1 MFSPMTR
8 RRLNPP
14 FVFALAALLLP
25 ASLAAQS
32 RTSSAIRGTVVQES
46 GAPVIGAEV
55 VVRSVG
61 TGAERAAV
69 TNENGAFLV
78 LLLQPGGPYTVTI
91 RSLGFAEYR
100 LEDMMLPVGETTVVE
115 VVLRTEAVE
124 LEGLDVEVDRAA
136 VFDRDL
142 VGPTTRLDE
151 ERLESTPLI
160 SRDVMELALLSP
172 LVKPTE
178 SGGFSIAG
186 QNDRYNAILI
196 DGVLNKDLFGLTSG
210 GVPGG
215 QAGAKLIPL
224 DAVSQ
229 YEVLVAPFDVRLSGF
244 TGGVMNAVTRTGTND
259 WRVRAS
265 AVHRAEALMG
275 DLQLITG
282 PVEASGVD
290 RSLLALSV
298 GGPLVRDRAHF
309 FVAGEFEE
317 RNQLPVG
324 YNLFRDDPSLIRIS
338 TDRITELQESFEGF
352 TGFDTGAAE
361 AYPLGR
367 ELSNVFAR
375 VDWNLARG
383 HRLTARNVFARAAN
397 DESPNRTGFDPY
409 GLSSNAVFRT
419 STSNT
424 TSLQLFS
431 DVSGWGSNELE
442 LSVARSTDDTRAAAD
457 WPQVEVEL
465 ISSVDG
471 ASYQRSVRLGGNF
484 FGQENHL
491 SQTAFRVTNTLD
503 IPRGDDGVLTL
514 GVTGSYL
521 DMAHAYLPGARGEY
535 VYSNLAALQND
546 TPARYQQARLVEGGS
561 PEVAFQA
568 AEWGAFIQNQMRPGK
583 GLSLRVGLR
592 VDAPY
597 VLSTPPENND
607 ALDYFGYSTANLP
620 SGNLMFSPRW
630 GVNWQSGG
638 DNRTQ
643 VRAGGG
649 MFTGQIPY
657 VWLADAFHNDGLRS
671 LTQVCTGDD
680 APGFGTGAPAQ
691 GCTLQRNVVAFEDGF
706 RFPQDLKF
714 SLAIDH
720 EFSEGLNAS
729 LGALFSKA
737 LNQVAVQELDVD
749 QGGNPPPG
757 YSSLGS
763 RRFYS
768 DRGSPFQ
775 HMLLVTNEGED
786 WGASITAELRGALG
800 SRLRFQ
806 LAYALARSWDRMS
819 LVFADMTSNLGLNP
833 NTENL
838 NKPPLTT
845 SNFDRPHKFVLSL
858 FGAPIPGL
866 DETEISLLYTG
877 QSGLPFTYVYDF
889 DVNGDGFPG
898 DGASTDRY
906 NDPVWVPEE
915 AGNLPG
921 TIATQVLTAGALRN
935 DACLTDHRGE
945 VIKRNDC
952 RAPFQHRLDL
962 RLAQTLRFGP
972 TEIRLEGD
980 LINVL
985 NLVNGD
991 WGTIQQVRPQIPLY
1005 ELCDCGDPPIAPLL
1019 SWGGGVLPRR
1029 NDSGSLLPSAAWSPS
1044 APDSQWQIQLGAR
1057 VTFGR

>member
-1 MFSPMTR
+1 MLPLRFAL
-8 RRLNPP
+8 RRL
-14 FVFALAALLLP
+14 VWAALLIPGLP
-25 ASLAAQS
+25 LAGQS
-32 RTSSAIRGTVVQES
+32 RTSSAIRGTVAQES
-46 GAPVIGAEV
+46 GAPVVGAEV
-55 VVRSVG
+55 VVRNVG
-61 TGAERAAV
+61 TGAERAAL

-91 RSLGFAEYR
+91 RSLGLAEYR
-100 LEDMMLPVGETTVVE
+100 RAGVTLPVGETTAME

-142 VGPTTRLDE
+142 VGPTTRLSE

-196 DGVLNKDLFGLTSG
+196 DGVLNKDVFGLTSG

-275 DLQLITG
+275 DLELITG

-298 GGPLVRDRAHF
+298 GGPIAQDRAHF

-338 TDRITELQESFEGF
+338 TDRITELQELFEGA
-352 TGFDTGAAE
+352 TGLETGTAE

-367 ELSNVFAR
+367 TLSNVFAR

-383 HRLTARNVFARAAN
+383 HRLTARNVFARASN
-397 DESPNRTGFDPY
+397 DETPNRTGFDPY
-409 GLSSNAVFRT
+409 GLSSNALFRT

-442 LSVARSTDDTRAAAD
+442 VSVAQSTDDTRAAAD

-471 ASYQRSVRLGGNF
+471 SSYQRSVRLGGNF

-535 VYSNLAALQND
+535 IYEGLTALQND
-546 TPARYQQARLVEGGS
+546 TPARYQRGLLVDGAS
-561 PEVAFQA
+561 PEVTFQA

-592 VDAPY
+592 VDVPY
-597 VLSTPPENND
+597 VLSAPPENVD
-607 ALDYFGYSTANLP
+607 VVDYFGYSTSNLP
-620 SGNLMFSPRW
+620 SGNFLISPRW

-638 DNRTQ
+638 EHRTQ

-649 MFTGQIPY
+649 MFAGQTPY
-657 VWLADAFHNDGLRS
+657 VWLADAFHNDGSRS
-671 LTQVCTGDD
+671 TTQVCIGDA
-680 APGFGTGAPAQ
+680 APGFGTPAPSQ
-691 GCTLQRNVVAFEDGF
+691 GCAMQRNVVVFESGF

-714 SLAIDH
+714 SLGVDH
-720 EFSEGLNAS
+720 EFSDGLNGS

-737 LNQVAVQELDVD
+737 LNQVAVQELNIEP
-749 QGGNPPPG
+749 GGSPAPG
-757 YSSLGS
+757 YSALGS

-768 DRGSPFQ
+768 DRDAPFR
-775 HMLLVTNEGED
+775 HVFLVTNEGED
-786 WGASITAELRGALG
+786 FGASVTAELRGTLG
-800 SRLRFQ
+800 PLLRFQ
-806 LAYALARSWDRMS
+806 FAYALARSWDRMS

-833 NTENL
+833 NTESI

-845 SNFDRPHKFVLSL
+845 SNFDRPHKIVASL

-866 DETEISLLYTG
+866 AETEISLLYTG

-898 DGASTDRY
+898 NGPSTDRY

-915 AGNLPG
+915 AGSLSG
-921 TIATQVLTAGALRN
+921 TIATQVLTAGALRADN
-935 DACLTDHRGE
+935 CLAEHRGR
-945 VIKRNDC
+945 VIGRNGC
-952 RAPFQHRLDL
+952 RSPFQHRLDL
-962 RLAQTLRFGP
+962 RVAQTIRWGAS
-972 TEIRLEGD
+972 EIRLEGD

-985 NLVNGD
+985 NLLNGR
-991 WGTIQQVRPQIPLY
+991 WGTVQQVRPQIPLY
-1005 ELCDCGDPPIAPLL
+1005 ELCDCGPPATSPLL
-1019 SWGGGVLPRR
+1019 KWGGGVLPRR
-1029 NDSGSLLPSAAWSPS
+1029 TDDGALRPSTAWSPA
-1044 APDSQWQIQLGAR
+1044 APASQWQIQLGAR